1 MYCFYDL
8 WKLEIYSNFHHY
20 LGDHTIGIT
29 KRKKNKREWDE
40 QTQSWKRTYGYDRVN
55 DDKDI
60 PIIEA
65 KSTDG

>member
-1 MYCFYDL
+1 
-8 WKLEIYSNFHHY
+8 LEVHCSL
-20 LGDHTIGIT
+20 LGYVVLAGIT
-29 KRKKNKREWDE
+29 KRKKNKREWDD

-55 DDKDI
+55 DDRDI

>member
-1 MYCFYDL
+1 MTRL
-8 WKLEIYSNFHHY
+8 WKLGIYSMFHHY
-20 LGDHTIGIT
+20 LGDHNTGIT

-40 QTQSWKRTYGYDRVN
+40 QTQSWKRTHGYDRVN

-65 KSTDG
+65 KLTDG